1 MGVDRQGR
9 IGVVERRAFQSKYL
23 PVLEDVRLS
32 LRPQTLP
39 LIHSVY
45 VYGSVAGGRAVVGRS
60 DLDLTLVLS
69 GPPSDLDRSAIEGIR
84 TKLEA
89 AHPIVTK
96 VDFDIGLL
104 QDVLSDKVGLAWR
117 YWLKHHCRC
126 IAGQDLAEDIPLFRP
141 SRALA
146 MAVNGDFAEV
156 LQRYHDA
163 LTRPQTEA
171 ASRRLVREASR
182 KLIRST
188 NLLRTETDTDW
199 PETLEDY
206 LTRFQRLYPT
216 QGGEL
221 RYFYDQALTPDASA
235 DSFAL
240 RLQLFS
246 GWLARAA
253 LKCAG

>member
-1 MGVDRQGR
+1 MGIDRQGR
-9 IGVVERRAFQSKYL
+9 IGVVERSPFQNEYL
-23 PVLEDVRLS
+23 PVLEDVRLK
-32 LRPQTLP
+32 LGPQALP

-60 DLDLTLVLS
+60 DLDLSLVLND
-69 GPPSDLDRSAIEGIR
+69 PPSDRDRNAIEGIR

-96 VDFDIGLL
+96 VDFDIGLV
-104 QDVLSDKVGLAWR
+104 QDVLSNEAWR

-126 IAGQDLAEDIPLFRP
+126 IAGQDLAEDISLFHP

-146 MAVNGDFAEV
+146 LAVNGDFTEV
-156 LQRYHDA
+156 LQQYHDA

-171 ASRRLVREASR
+171 ASRRLIREAAR

-188 NLLRTETDTDW
+188 NVLRRDADRDW
-199 PETLEDY
+199 PDTLEEY
-206 LTRFQRLYPT
+206 LARFQRLYPA

-221 RYFYDQALTPDASA
+221 RYFYEQALTPDAA
-235 DSFAL
+235 AESFAP

-246 GWLARAA
+246 GWLARTAQE
-253 LKCAG
+253 CAG

>member
-1 MGVDRQGR
+1 MGIDRQGR
-9 IGVVERRAFQSKYL
+9 IGVIERRPFQNEYL

-32 LRPQTLP
+32 LGPQALP
-39 LIHSVY
+39 LIHSLY

-60 DLDLTLVLS
+60 DLDLTLVLGS
-69 GPPSDLDRSAIEGIR
+69 PPSDRDRNVIEDIR

-89 AHPIVTK
+89 AHPIVSK
-96 VDFDIGLL
+96 VDFDIGQL
-104 QDVLSDKVGLAWR
+104 QDVLSDEAGLAWR

-146 MAVNGDFAEV
+146 LAVNGDFTEV

-171 ASRRLVREASR
+171 ACRRLVREASR

-188 NLLRTETDTDW
+188 NVLRKDADTDW
-199 PETLEDY
+199 PDTLEDY
-206 LTRFQRLYPT
+206 LTRFQRLYPA

-221 RYFYDQALTPDASA
+221 RYFYDQALAPDAGA
-235 DSFAL
+235 ESFAP
-240 RLQLFS
+240 RLQVFS

-253 LKCAG
+253 QECAG